1 MYAATTL
8 FSFHS
13 PRQCEMLQTNNIQ
26 LNLKLGA
33 IKATSMRLTT
43 QYNITNGKL
52 VKALAD
58 LNEVTA
64 QCDQLQIELTKKS
77 NVEKTKD
84 AEMAR
89 MSRENATLLKE
100 RDAAKKFGQSV
111 EAKNAD
117 LMTRNTKMRYN
128 SFLSC
133 LSHLVFTCPKNHCT
147 NCLRCLLGK
156 SSAK

>member
-1 MYAATTL
+1 MTLITMYAATTL

-13 PRQCEMLQTNNIQ
+13 SRQCETLQTNNIQ

-33 IKATSMRLTT
+33 IKATSMRMTT

-100 RDAAKKFGQSV
+100 RDAAKKYGQSV
-111 EAKNAD
+111 EAKNVD
-117 LMTRNTKMRYN
+117 LMTRNTKMR
-128 SFLSC
+128 
-133 LSHLVFTCPKNHCT
+133 
-147 NCLRCLLGK
+147 
-156 SSAK
+156 